1 MSIIESL
8 EVPEADALLAVY
20 DNMHVLYA
28 ALNGLIAEGGNEEA
42 RGAVA
47 NFAGGIMAT
56 VKDLADSYQLTT
68 VKA

>member
-1 MSIIESL
+1 MSSIESL
-8 EVPEADALLAVY
+8 EVPETDALLDVY

-28 ALNGLIAEGGNEEA
+28 ALNGLIVDGGNEEA

-56 VKDLADSYQLTT
+56 VKQLADSYQLTT